1 WISSDVGNAVH
12 RFHHLTRPS
21 ISNFAD
27 EWKMIARP
35 ASKFGE
41 ALFAIRCLAALVI
54 FAANDEHVADRVA
67 CKSNVVIWNR
77 SEFLLFLFRCRRGVP
92 QKRSL
97 YFASHAKADDVR
109 SIRRLL

>member
-1 WISSDVGNAVH
+1 M
-12 RFHHLTRPS
+12 FQFLKTLLT
-21 ISNFAD
+21 
-27 EWKMIARP
+27 
-35 ASKFGE
+35 
-41 ALFAIRCLAALVI
+41 IRCLAGLVI
-54 FAANDEHVADRVA
+54 FAANDEYVADRVA
-67 CKSNVVIWNR
+67 CKSDVVIRNW